1 MMEHYELS
9 DIGKQREQNQDAY
22 AVSENG
28 RYPVYVLCDGMGG
41 HRAGE
46 VASKEAASDIV
57 NTMEDLMAEDDGSL
71 FVKISSAMSHANN
84 HVYAMSVKEPIYG
97 GMGTTCDVCAISPA
111 GAHIGHVGD
120 SRVYIFTERGL
131 YQVTK
136 DHSLVEEMIDQG
148 RLTREEAL
156 TYEQKSYITRALGT
170 QPSVQV
176 DTYLVAFRPGDII
189 MMCSDGL
196 TNMVA
201 EIDIAYILSG
211 KTGLEE
217 KARRL
222 VDLANDNGG
231 QDNITVILIKR

>member
-1 MMEHYELS
+1 MEHYELS
-9 DIGKQREQNQDAY
+9 DIGKLREQNQDSY
-22 AVSENG
+22 SVSDRG
-28 RYPVYVLCDGMGG
+28 RYPVFVLCDGMGG

-46 VASKEAASDIV
+46 IASGEAASDIV
-57 NTMEDLMAEDDGSL
+57 KTMEDLMAEDDGNL
-71 FVKISSAMSHANN
+71 FVKISSAVSHANN
-84 HVYAMSVKEPIYG
+84 HVYSMSLKEPSCS
-97 GMGTTCDVCAISPA
+97 GMGTTCDICVVSP
-111 GAHIGHVGD
+111 GGVHIGHVGD
-120 SRVYIFTERGL
+120 SRVYIFNEHGL

-156 TYEQKSYITRALGT
+156 TYERRNYITRALGT
-170 QPSVQV
+170 QPTVQL
-176 DTYLVAFRPGDII
+176 DTYLVAFRAGDII
-189 MMCSDGL
+189 LMCSDGL

-201 EIDIAYILSG
+201 EIDIAYILSE

-222 VDLANDNGG
+222 VDMANDNGG